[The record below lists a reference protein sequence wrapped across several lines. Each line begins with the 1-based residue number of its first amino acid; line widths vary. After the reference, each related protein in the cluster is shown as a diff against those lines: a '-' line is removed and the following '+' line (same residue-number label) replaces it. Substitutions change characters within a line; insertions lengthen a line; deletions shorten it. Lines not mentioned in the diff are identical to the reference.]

1 MSQAMQADRLAVTPQ
16 RGIGPAVTRPAEGR
30 SAMVLVDKIIR
41 MVPSACQRFCDF
53 GPEPR
58 VLNVSFAPLEAAG
71 RIQRGD
77 GRLRGAVIRTW
88 LAERGFLG
96 LQFADYRC
104 MIRLGVRA
112 GPSRTGSGVGDVP
125 PTRRRF
131 FFCARGRLARRVA
144 GGVAD
149 RVVER
154 RPKSLLV
161 PAERSRGTEP
171 RIVR

>member
-1 MSQAMQADRLAVTPQ
+1 MAMSQAMQADRLAVTPQ

-30 SAMVLVDKIIR
+30 SAMV
-41 MVPSACQRFCDF
+41 
-53 GPEPR
+53 
-58 VLNVSFAPLEAAG
+58 LEAAG